1 MGGDSRTGTRY
12 AVGNLDQSTMTT
24 APAAPTA
31 TAQSAVLRRPAASPL
46 AVAVGLLVLY
56 FVWGSTYV
64 GIKIAVESMP
74 PFLMASARFL
84 LAGALLFGWCVLR
97 ERRDAFRIDR
107 VELRD
112 SFIVGALLLGG
123 GMGMV
128 ALGEQT
134 VPASMAAL
142 LIALM
147 PMWVAIFGRVIFGE
161 RLPRAAVLGIALG
174 VVGVGILVAP
184 ASGGTLALGGLIA
197 VILSP
202 ISWASGSLYSSH
214 VARLPRMPLLAT
226 AVEMLCGG
234 LVLAVMALVTGE
246 FAGFD
251 PAAVTQ
257 ASWLAFLYLTTV
269 GSVIG
274 FTTFSWLI
282 RVAPLPKVATYAYVN
297 PVVAFVLGAILLGE
311 ELSPRT
317 VLAAVVI
324 VGAVA
329 LIITARSRATAP
341 TTAPGDQP
349 GLQPAPEIIPRP
361 ASSERSVEPAPSP

>member
-1 MGGDSRTGTRY
+1 
-12 AVGNLDQSTMTT
+12 MTT
-24 APAAPTA
+24 TSATA
-31 TAQSAVLRRPAASPL
+31 TTASTTTATTATRPGATTIVRGADRPSASPL
-46 AVAVGLLVLY
+46 AIAAGLLVLY

-97 ERRDAFRIDR
+97 ERREAFRIDR

-134 VPASMAAL
+134 VPASIAAL

-147 PMWVAIFGRVIFGE
+147 PMWVAIFGRIVFGE
-161 RLPRAAVLGIALG
+161 RLPRAAVLGIVLG

-214 VARLPRMPLLAT
+214 VARLPRLPLLAT

-234 LVLAVMALVTGE
+234 LVLAVMALATGE

-317 VLAAVVI
+317 VLAAAVI

-329 LIITARSRATAP
+329 LIITARSRAEAVMPVADPSTSVADSA
-341 TTAPGDQP
+341 TSV
-349 GLQPAPEIIPRP
+349 EINPRP
-361 ASSERSVEPAPSP
+361 APSERSAEPAP

>member
-1 MGGDSRTGTRY
+1 VTTTGATSATR
-12 AVGNLDQSTMTT
+12 ASAASAT
-24 APAAPTA
+24 AADTA
-31 TAQSAVLRRPAASPL
+31 TAPVVEANERPYASPL
-46 AVAVGLLVLY
+46 AIAIGLLTLY

-84 LAGALLFGWCVLR
+84 LAGALLFGWCLIR
-97 ERRDAFRIDR
+97 ERRNAFRVDR
-107 VELRD
+107 IELRD

-134 VPASMAAL
+134 VPASIAAL

-147 PMWVAIFGRVIFGE
+147 PMWVAIFGRIVFGE
-161 RLPRAAVLGIALG
+161 RLPRPAIVGIVLG

-214 VARLPRMPLLAT
+214 VARLPRLPLLAT
-226 AVEMLCGG
+226 ALEMLCGG

-251 PAAVTQ
+251 PSAVTQ
-257 ASWLAFLYLTTV
+257 SSWLAFLYLTTV

-297 PVVAFVLGAILLGE
+297 PVVAFILGAILLGE

-317 VLAAVVI
+317 VLAAAVI

-329 LIITARSRATAP
+329 LIITARGRADVVTATADDGVR
-341 TTAPGDQP
+341 TR
-349 GLQPAPEIIPRP
+349 PAP
-361 ASSERSVEPAPSP
+361 SERSVEPAP